1 MSDHTIRIATRKS
14 PLAMWQAEHVAA
26 ELRRHHPQLQVEIIG
41 MSTKG
46 DRILNIPLANIGGK
60 GLFLKELEEGL
71 LEGRADIAVHSM
83 KDVPPE
89 LPPGLQLPV
98 IMERQDPCDAF
109 ISNHYASVAELP
121 QGAHVGTASLRRQ
134 CQLLARRPDLRI
146 SVLRGNVNTRLA
158 KLDAGDYD
166 AIILAASG
174 LQRLGLEARIRSI
187 ISAEDSLPAVGQG
200 ALGIECREGDE
211 RVLKLIEPLQHL
223 PSQIR
228 LQAERALSGRL
239 QGSCQ
244 VPLGAYA
251 LLDDGEL
258 YLRGLIGTPDGK
270 QVIRGEIR
278 GAPAQAAALGTKLG
292 DELLARG
299 GDKILAALAQSS
311 DQAP

>member
-1 MSDHTIRIATRKS
+1 MSDNIIRIATRKS

-26 ELRRHHPQLQVEIIG
+26 ELRRYHPQLQVEIIG

-46 DRILNIPLANIGGK
+46 DRILDMPLATIGGK

-71 LEGRADIAVHSM
+71 LDGRADIAVHSM

-109 ISNHYASVAELP
+109 ISNHFGSVDELP
-121 QGAHVGTASLRRQ
+121 PGAHVGTASLRRQ
-134 CQLLARRPDLRI
+134 CQLLARRPDLCI

-200 ALGIECREGDE
+200 ALGIECRTGDE
-211 RVLKLIEPLQHL
+211 RVLRLIQPLQHE
-223 PSQIR
+223 PSLIR
-228 LQAERALSGRL
+228 LRAERALSGRL

-251 LLDDGEL
+251 LLEGDEL

-278 GAPAQAAALGTKLG
+278 GKPAQAEALGLQLG
-292 DELLARG
+292 DELLSRG
-299 GDKILAALAQSS
+299 GDKILAALANSGAEP
-311 DQAP
+311 D

>member
-1 MSDHTIRIATRKS
+1 MSDNIIRIATRKS

-26 ELRRHHPQLQVEIIG
+26 ELRRLHPQLEVEIVG

-46 DRILNIPLANIGGK
+46 DRILDMPLATIGGK

-71 LEGRADIAVHSM
+71 LDGRADIAVHSM

-89 LPPGLQLPV
+89 MPPKLQLPV
-98 IMERQDPCDAF
+98 IMERHDPCDAF
-109 ISNHYASVAELP
+109 ISNHYDSVEAMP
-121 QGAHVGTASLRRQ
+121 QGAHIGTASLRRQ
-134 CQLLARRPDLRI
+134 CQLLERRPDLRI

-158 KLDAGDYD
+158 KLDAGEYD

-174 LQRLGLEARIRSI
+174 LQRLGLDDRIRSI

-211 RVLKLIEPLQHL
+211 RVLRLIEPLKHEA
-223 PSQIR
+223 SQVR
-228 LQAERALSGRL
+228 VRAERALSGRL

-251 LLDDGEL
+251 VLENGEL

-270 QVIRGEIR
+270 EVIRGEIR
-278 GAPAQAAALGTKLG
+278 GAPEQAEALGTKLG
-292 DELLARG
+292 NELLARG
-299 GDKILAALAQSS
+299 GDKILAELASAS
-311 DQAP
+311 ED